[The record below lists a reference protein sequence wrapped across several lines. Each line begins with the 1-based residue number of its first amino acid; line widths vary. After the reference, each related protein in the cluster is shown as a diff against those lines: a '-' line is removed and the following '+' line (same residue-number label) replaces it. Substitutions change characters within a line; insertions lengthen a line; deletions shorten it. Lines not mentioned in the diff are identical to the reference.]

1 MTTLGKLLAL
11 EAQSSSSRA
20 TSKSSR
26 REVQTGLDCLARLWR
41 YAPVLL
47 GTSDAAEDLVEATC
61 LRAVECAGQFFPGA
75 RWTAGC
81 SRPYGRSGSTK
92 FARGGSAKAARSST
106 RRARSGSRAN
116 RQAVETNILAAL
128 SLKRS
133 DRCRRPSAKRSCWST
148 AKVIARLKPQARWES
163 LSLP

>member
-11 EAQSSSSRA
+11 EAQSSFSRA

-26 REVQTGLDCLARLWR
+26 REVQTGLEPCLARLWR
-41 YAPVLL
+41 YAPVLS

-61 LRAVECAGQFFPGA
+61 LRAVECADQLVPGA

-92 FARGGSAKAARSST
+92 FARGGSARAARSST
-106 RRARSGSRAN
+106 RRARSGSTAN
-116 RQAVETNILAAL
+116 KQAVETNILAAL

-133 DRCRRPSAKRSCWST
+133 DRCRRPSAKRSC
-148 AKVIARLKPQARWES
+148 
-163 LSLP
+163 